1 MFNETLL
8 TALLRRTNILPDE
21 DLLTKVTDKIA
32 EKIKVENVAEYYQ
45 ISRQFGLVNIAKSTL
60 DLMKRCF
67 SIVAETNGFKELPF
81 NLVKIILASSSLK
94 IDTEMEVFKAAES
107 WLNFNYKD
115 RRKYAKDLLLK
126 ARFPLLTKSAL
137 KSIININLSLF
148 LSENC
153 IPVIKSLE
161 DCDHHDFKG
170 VVYKK
175 KNHNYYIRRYC
186 DQSSHDILVCC
197 PSKTSSMT
205 LKLIDGDTLTD
216 VKPNLPFYT
225 KSDQFELVT
234 IRRKCLYFYK
244 ILQR

>member
-21 DLLTKVTDKIA
+21 DLLTKVYDKIA
-32 EKIKVENVAEYYQ
+32 EKIKVENIAEYYQ

-126 ARFPLLTKSAL
+126 VRLPLLSKSAL
-137 KSIININLSLF
+137 KKIIAKNSSLIE
-148 LSENC
+148 SEDC
-153 IPVIKSLE
+153 IQIIKSLAE
-161 DCDHHDFKG
+161 SDHHDL
-170 VVYKK
+170 KK
-175 KNHNYYIRRYC
+175 VCIGKRIITTLII
-186 DQSSHDILVCC
+186 DI
-197 PSKTSSMT
+197 MT
-205 LKLIDGDTLTD
+205 KVDTT
-216 VKPNLPFYT
+216 F
-225 KSDQFELVT
+225 
-234 IRRKCLYFYK
+234 
-244 ILQR
+244 